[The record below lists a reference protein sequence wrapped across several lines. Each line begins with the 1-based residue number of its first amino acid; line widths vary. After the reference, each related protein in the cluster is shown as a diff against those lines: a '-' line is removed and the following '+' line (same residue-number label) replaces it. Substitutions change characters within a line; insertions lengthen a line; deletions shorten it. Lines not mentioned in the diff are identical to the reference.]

1 MNTLKRA
8 FLVLAVLV
16 LLAALLLAAC
26 GSGNDGVNVNT
37 LGRTAE
43 KQKGAGGKE
52 KITICHKTDDPNNPY
67 VELHLPKQAVE
78 NGHSRHEGDII
89 PAPAEGCPK

>member
-8 FLVLAVLV
+8 SFVLAVLV
-16 LLAALLLAAC
+16 LFAALLLAAC
-26 GSGNDGVNVNT
+26 GSGGDGGSENI
-37 LGRTAE
+37 LGRAAE
-43 KQKGAGGKE
+43 KQKRAGGKE

-67 VELHLPKQAVE
+67 VELRLPKQAVE